1 MIDLPVAEQPAIVVT
16 ASRAEEQASETP
28 VSVSLID
35 GKRIERIGSPLV
47 PELLRLVPSV
57 AVATSGP
64 AGSQTQ
70 VRIRGAEANHTLL
83 FIEGI
88 RANDPAAG
96 NEPRFELLN
105 ADLASRIEVVRGPQS
120 ALWGSE
126 AIGGVVAVSGEAPG
140 SGGTLAFVQGGSHA
154 TWRGAARS
162 AYGGADRGFSIG
174 VAGQRSDGIDSF
186 DGTGDKDG
194 YNNLGLRVTGR
205 YRLSPA
211 LLLGAS
217 GFALKAKS
225 EFDGFDPFTFL
236 HADTLDETHN
246 QLGAGRLFA
255 ELGDRERAYAI
266 ASASLLGS
274 SNRNELDGDFLNK
287 TEASRRT
294 LGLEGGY
301 RFGNHR
307 LIAAAESE
315 HERFEANDVAFGGF
329 TNQDR
334 SRNHQSLTVEW
345 RGEGLGP
352 VDAGLAIRQDIFS
365 RFKDATSFRASVK
378 TNIASSFAI
387 AANYGEGIAQPTFFD
402 LYGFF
407 PGSFVGNAGLR
418 PESSRGSDISLRYS
432 GTPLGGSVTYFRQ
445 RLKDEIAT
453 VFLPDFT
460 STAVNANGKSKR
472 QGIELEMYYQP
483 FDAFRLT
490 ATYAWLDASEPD
502 VAGSQIRE
510 PRRPRHSGSI
520 AVDGSRGRLTYGA
533 AIAYTGERSDTNFD
547 VFPAAVVRFRPYWL
561 ASARLAYRLTDQ
573 LEAHLRVANAFD
585 DRYQD
590 VVGYRTE
597 GRTIHAGLRLALGG

>member
-154 TWRGAARS
+154 TWRGAGRTT
-162 AYGGADRGFSIG
+162 YGGADRGFSIG

-418 PESSRGSDISLRYS
+418 PESSRGGDISLRYS

-472 QGIELEMYYQP
+472 QGMELEMYYRP

-502 VAGSQIRE
+502 VAGGQVRE